1 MPRNL
6 PWQKGGSSTTV
17 SRPKRPTVASPSVAP
32 KRQRVNEAS
41 AEDDVVDPSGSLRKE
56 MAIERGNFS
65 LFMCLDE
72 LECN

>member
-1 MPRNL
+1 
-6 PWQKGGSSTTV
+6 
-17 SRPKRPTVASPSVAP
+17 
-32 KRQRVNEAS
+32 
-41 AEDDVVDPSGSLRKE
+41 VDPSGPLRKE

>member
-17 SRPKRPTVASPSVAP
+17 SRPKRTTIASPSVAA
-32 KRQRVNEAS
+32 KRQRVNEAP
-41 AEDDVVDPSGSLRKE
+41 AEDDVADASGSPRKE
-56 MAIERGNFS
+56 KAIERGNSS

-72 LECN
+72 LESN